1 MLLMGDLNVGSEL
14 ELSALA
20 VGKVWGSL
28 EKRPFPWCYQQRNR
42 KPKVVNQQRNRKPRV
57 VMMK

>member
-28 EKRPFPWCYQQRNR
+28 EKRPFLYLNR
-42 KPKVVNQQRNRKPRV
+42 SFTEQLSDRLPKSLFLSR
-57 VMMK
+57 